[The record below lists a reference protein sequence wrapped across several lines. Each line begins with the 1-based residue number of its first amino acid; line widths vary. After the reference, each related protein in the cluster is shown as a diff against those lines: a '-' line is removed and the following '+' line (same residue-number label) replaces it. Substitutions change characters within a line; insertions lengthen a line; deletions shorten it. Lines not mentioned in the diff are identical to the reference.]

1 MYALEFETYISGD
14 TVKIPAHLLSRLPTQ
29 KHVKIILFLPEED
42 ASVAHKTDLKSE
54 ILEIG
59 GNCAALPLLDSRT
72 PGEILGYDNSGLP
85 R

>member
-29 KHVKIILFLPEED
+29 RHVKIILLLPEED
-42 ASVAHKTDLKSE
+42 AGADHKIDLKSE

-59 GNCAALPLLDSRT
+59 ENCAALPLLDSRT
-72 PGEILGYDNSGLP
+72 PSEILGYDNKGVP
-85 R
+85 T